1 MANSHFNVWFTVD
14 RLLLT
19 ESGLPLISLLL
30 TVKVSVFS
38 TYTVSTLTSPGHGVR
53 PSAPHSFPLPRSL
66 HSCQHQRTDGVIHHR
81 LVVDGQQLFANT
93 LGNRVKPRAGPSGE
107 YYSFHVKTLFYHAL
121 LAALRKSSYKYGPP
135 LGLHNRSYLFFYL
148 IFIEKEVTRCFY

>member
-1 MANSHFNVWFTVD
+1 MINSAISARMHQKSHLSVGTSPVC
-14 RLLLT
+14 LLLKGLPLT

-53 PSAPHSFPLPRSL
+53 PSDPLSFPLPRSL

-81 LVVDGQQLFANT
+81 LVIDATV
-93 LGNRVKPRAGPSGE
+93 
-107 YYSFHVKTLFYHAL
+107 
-121 LAALRKSSYKYGPP
+121 
-135 LGLHNRSYLFFYL
+135 
-148 IFIEKEVTRCFY
+148 C